1 MSLDQNLERDLEDI
15 KKGYQNLKKD
25 LIRSIIDKV
34 DNDKIN

>member
-25 LIRSIIDKV
+25 LIRSITDKV

>member
-25 LIRSIIDKV
+25 LIRSITDKV
-34 DNDKIN
+34 DNDYIN

>member
-25 LIRSIIDKV
+25 LIRSTTDKV
-34 DNDKIN
+34 DNDKVN

>member
-25 LIRSIIDKV
+25 LIRSITDKA